1 MTETTVDSFARESA
15 ARLMRAE
22 QTGLRL
28 ALACRSLVTGAAFLW
43 YLVAVFF
50 FPEISPRV
58 ATIFV
63 LLGFTALGVVHFSI
77 IGTSYDRRWIK
88 FAIYGLD
95 VLAICAAFALV
106 PINLSGDVPQI
117 MAFRSYGIYYLFPL
131 LAMACLSLSWRL
143 VLWTGGMI
151 ILGWWVAFAWVVG
164 QMDNVLS
171 WSDMPAAATAAD
183 YERIFLS
190 LDFIG
195 RGNRIEETA
204 MVFFAT
210 LALAAAVYRARDVFF
225 SQVAAD
231 IERER
236 ERLLRKRASDLLG
249 KHVPEAVA
257 ERLIADETPLLPQR
271 RHGTALVMDIAG
283 FTSFS
288 AQHEPEFVV
297 ETLDKLLSDATRTI
311 SEHGGVVLTYLGDGF
326 LATFNAP
333 AAIDNPEDAALSA
346 ARDLQIVAAE
356 HGFDIRLGIATGA
369 LVTGIIGS
377 ETRQSF
383 TVYGNT
389 VNLASRLEQLAKKL
403 GRTVVLDEKTQIS
416 VSADWHLHDLGCH
429 TIAGIQHPVSVYSV

>member
-171 WSDMPAAATAAD
+171 WSDMPAAATTAD

-210 LALAAAVYRARDVFF
+210 LALAAAVYRARGVFF

-271 RHGTALVMDIAG
+271 RHGSALVMDIAG

-288 AQHEPEFVV
+288 ARHEPEFVV

-383 TVYGNT
+383 TVYGNA